1 MAFRRGK
8 TRSVP
13 SMLNRVKLTPRPVS
27 LQTKVWPSAGTQETP
42 FVSGVPEKEKTPD
55 VGSLLSWFV
64 AL

>member
-1 MAFRRGK
+1 
-8 TRSVP
+8 
-13 SMLNRVKLTPRPVS
+13 MLNRVKLTPRPVS